1 MQLVFF
7 AIVVMWSMHFKCNTA
22 EFNTTKCNTATCNTA
37 KCNTAKCNTAKC
49 NTATCNTAPCNIP
62 MNSQDGV
69 SEYLIETTKL
79 SG

>member
-37 KCNTAKCNTAKC
+37 KCNTA
-49 NTATCNTAPCNIP
+49 TCNTAPCNIP